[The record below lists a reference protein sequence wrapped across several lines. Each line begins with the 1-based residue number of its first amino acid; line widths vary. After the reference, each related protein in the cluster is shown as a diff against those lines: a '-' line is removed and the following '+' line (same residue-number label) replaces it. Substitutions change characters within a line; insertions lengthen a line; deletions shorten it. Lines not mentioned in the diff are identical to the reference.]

1 MFRCIDCP
9 LAWCGACKPP
19 TLTILGKSTV
29 PGLKTNMVRRRFF
42 SSLCFVIIFLLFLGD
57 LLSMRQ
63 VRSNFQRVKQQRKK
77 GATRERKRTQKNLEK
92 KKRNKKKQEK
102 KKGREERTIIKR
114 EYLQE

>member
-92 KKRNKKKQEK
+92 KKTKQKKAGE
-102 KKGREERTIIKR
+102 EERKR
-114 EYLQE
+114 RKNNY